1 MEARK
6 EMRGKHIGRK
16 EMGEDSYRIKRTKGK
31 RRVGKVLSAGA
42 ELAVHHVS

>member
-16 EMGEDSYRIKRTKGK
+16 REKITREVRERKES
-31 RRVGKVLSAGA
+31 
-42 ELAVHHVS
+42 